1 MNKSEIEW
9 HFCDVEEPKET
20 GSYLV
25 SSMRNPSRVF
35 QSRYYKPHPL
45 PGGRM
50 AGGWSLKHPRGERVK
65 IYCWAELPA
74 APQPPPQKKAVKN

>member
-1 MNKSEIEW
+1 MELTKEFVKSCNK
-9 HFCDVEEPKET
+9 
-20 GSYLV
+20 
-25 SSMRNPSRVF
+25 PSILRE
-35 QSRYYKPHPL
+35 YYKPHPL

-74 APQPPPQKKAVKN
+74 APQPPTKKLSKIDLQCKKKDF